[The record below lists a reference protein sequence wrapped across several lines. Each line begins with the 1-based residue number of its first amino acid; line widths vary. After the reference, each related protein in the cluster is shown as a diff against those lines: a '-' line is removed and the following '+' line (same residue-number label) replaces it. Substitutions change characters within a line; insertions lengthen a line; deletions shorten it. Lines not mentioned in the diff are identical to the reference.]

1 MLANMS
7 ASPSLIKIV
16 NVDLGQPLAV
26 RLFFENTDA
35 ISPHLRHFPVVLN
48 LIERPPASL
57 IGIFT
62 VTLDTGDFY
71 GKIFPVSSLDQ
82 VGPELSD
89 GFRPLIGCTPGGIKI
104 ASLVYSAGNAFPLML
119 LYAADHSLFAASIAA
134 LILSWPHAVGAVN
147 RTTKIAEE
155 IA

>member
-7 ASPSLIKIV
+7 TSPSLIKIV

-35 ISPHLRHFPVVLN
+35 ISPHFRHFTVVLN

-57 IGIFT
+57 IGIFS

-71 GKIFPVSSLDQ
+71 GEIFPVSSLDQ

-89 GFRPLIGCTPGGIKI
+89 CFRAIDRL
-104 ASLVYSAGNAFPLML
+104 
-119 LYAADHSLFAASIAA
+119 
-134 LILSWPHAVGAVN
+134 HARRHYNGVLRIQRGKRLPVH
-147 RTTKIAEE
+147 
-155 IA
+155 